1 MKNLVR
7 LALFSALLLAPV
19 FAAHAETGVA
29 PETALTW
36 LTQGNAR
43 YASGKALHPRQDGAR
58 RKTLVDGQKPYAVVI
73 GCSDSRVPPEILF
86 DQGLG
91 NLFVIRIAGNVVD
104 ETALGSIEYAVEHLG
119 VRLVY
124 VLGHKKCGAVK
135 ATLEAYQKNKYPN
148 DHVLTIAK
156 MILPSV
162 KTVQTW
168 KGDVLVNAISENVRR
183 VGRELTASK
192 PLLSEKIRTGKVKVH
207 GGVYDLDT
215 GKVNPVY

>member
-1 MKNLVR
+1 MKNLLS
-7 LALFSALLLAPV
+7 LALFSLFLMTPV
-19 FAAHAETGVA
+19 LAAHAEPGVA
-29 PETALTW
+29 PETALAW

-43 YASGKALHPRQDGAR
+43 YAAGKPLHPRQDDAR
-58 RKTLVDGQKPYAVVI
+58 RKSLASGQKPYAVVI

-91 NLFVIRIAGNVVD
+91 NLFVIRIAGNVAD
-104 ETALGSIEYAVEHLG
+104 DTALGSIEYAVEHLG

-124 VLGHKKCGAVK
+124 VLGHEKCGAVK

-168 KGDVLVNAISENVRR
+168 KGDVLVNAVAENVRR
-183 VGRELTASK
+183 VARELRAAK
-192 PLLSEKIRTGKVKVH
+192 PILSEKIRTGKIQIR

-215 GKVNPVY
+215 GKVTPVY